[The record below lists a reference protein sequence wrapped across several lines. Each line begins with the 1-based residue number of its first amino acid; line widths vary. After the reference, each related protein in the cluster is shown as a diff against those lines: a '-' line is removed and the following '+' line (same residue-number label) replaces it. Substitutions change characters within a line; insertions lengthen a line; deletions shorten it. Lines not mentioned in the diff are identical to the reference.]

1 MVFQPSEE
9 PPAVHMPPPPATS
22 ALLARVVLPFAA
34 GYFLSYLYRT
44 VNAVLA
50 PEIGR
55 AIHLGASDIGLMTGV
70 YFIAFAAAQL
80 PLGILLDRFGP
91 RRVEAALLCFAAA
104 GALAFSL
111 AESVP
116 ALVVGRALVGFG
128 VSSCLMA
135 ALKANT
141 QFFPTARLPLMNGV
155 ILGAGGLGAIAATA
169 PVQAALALTD
179 WRGVYGGVAVL
190 TLGSAAFLWL
200 TVPDRPLGGGSSLRE
215 QIADVI
221 EIYKDTGFWRVAPA
235 TMLSMGSFMSIQGLW
250 AGPWLRD
257 AAGMTPEQSATGL
270 TVMAAA
276 MALGY
281 LSVGAMAERL
291 EKMGIP
297 PITQG
302 AIGMGLHVLALGAMA
317 AGWNAAPLALA
328 AFYGLTGTACSINY
342 AVLTRRFPLRLAG
355 RVNTSL
361 NLTIFV
367 AAFTIQWGL
376 GAVIGLWDKVDG
388 RWPPVAW
395 AVGLGLPAAA
405 TLAALLWQLPA
416 CRTEARR

>member
-1 MVFQPSEE
+1 MSV
-9 PPAVHMPPPPATS
+9 
-22 ALLARVVLPFAA
+22 LLARVVLPFAA

-91 RRVEAALLCFAAA
+91 RRVEAILLCFAAA
-104 GALAFSL
+104 GALVFSL
-111 AESVP
+111 AGSVP
-116 ALVVGRALVGFG
+116 ALVAGRALVGFG

-141 QFFPTARLPLMNGV
+141 QFFPATRLPLMNGV

-169 PVQAALALTD
+169 PIQVALTLTD
-179 WRGVYGGVAVL
+179 WRGVYGGVAAL
-190 TLGSAAFLWL
+190 TLVSAAFLWL
-200 TVPDRPLGGGSSLRE
+200 TVPDRPLGGGSSLRA
-215 QIADVI
+215 QIADVA
-221 EIYKDTGFWRVAPA
+221 EIYRDAGFWRVAPA
-235 TMLSMGSFMSIQGLW
+235 TMLSLGSFMSVQGLW

-257 AAGMTPEQSATGL
+257 VAGMTPEQSATGL

-276 MALGY
+276 MAVGY

-291 EKMGIP
+291 EKLGVP
-297 PITQG
+297 PVTQG
-302 AIGMGLHVLALGAMA
+302 AVGMGLHVVSLAVMA
-317 AGWNAAPLALA
+317 AGWSAAPLVLA
-328 AFYGLTGTACSINY
+328 AVYGLTGTACSINY

-367 AAFTIQWGL
+367 AAFIIQWGL

-388 RWPPVAW
+388 RWPPEAW

-416 CRTEARR
+416 CRAEPRG

>member
-1 MVFQPSEE
+1 M
-9 PPAVHMPPPPATS
+9 
-22 ALLARVVLPFAA
+22 LGRVVLPFAA

-55 AIHLGASDIGLMTGV
+55 AIHLDGSDIGLMTGI
-70 YFIAFAAAQL
+70 YFMTFAAAQL

-91 RRVEAALLCFAAA
+91 RRVESILLCFAAA
-104 GALAFSL
+104 GAFVFSL
-111 AESVP
+111 ADSVP
-116 ALVVGRALVGFG
+116 ALVLGRALVGFG

-135 ALKANT
+135 ALKANV
-141 QFFPTARLPLMNGV
+141 QFFPPPRIPLMNGT

-169 PVQAALALTD
+169 PVQAALHMTD
-179 WRGVYGGVAVL
+179 WRGVYAGVAVL
-190 TLGSAAFLWL
+190 TLGAASFLWL
-200 TVPDRPLGGGSSLRE
+200 TVPDRPQPAGARGLRV
-215 QIADVI
+215 QIAEVA
-221 EIYKDTGFWRVAPA
+221 EIYRDPGFWRVAPA
-235 TMLSMGSFMSIQGLW
+235 TMLSMGGFMSIQGLW

-257 AAGMTPEQSATGL
+257 VAGFTPDQTATGL

-281 LSVGAMAERL
+281 LSVGAMAEKL
-291 EKMGIP
+291 EKAGIP
-297 PITQG
+297 PVTQG
-302 AIGMGLHVLALGAMA
+302 AIGMGLHVAALGAMA
-317 AGWNAAPLALA
+317 MGWSAAPLALA

-367 AAFTIQWGL
+367 ADFTIQWGL
-376 GAVIGLWDKVDG
+376 GALIGLWDKVDG

-395 AVGLGLPAAA
+395 AVGLGVP
-405 TLAALLWQLPA
+405 TLLTLLALIWQIPA
-416 CRTEARR
+416 CRAEKP

>member
-1 MVFQPSEE
+1 M
-9 PPAVHMPPPPATS
+9 
-22 ALLARVVLPFAA
+22 LGRVVLPFAA

-55 AIHLGASDIGLMTGV
+55 AIHLDGSDIGLMTGI
-70 YFIAFAAAQL
+70 YFMTFAAAQL

-91 RRVEAALLCFAAA
+91 RRVESILLCFAAA
-104 GALAFSL
+104 GAFVFSL
-111 AESVP
+111 ADSVP
-116 ALVVGRALVGFG
+116 ALVLGRALVGFG

-135 ALKANT
+135 ALKANV
-141 QFFPTARLPLMNGV
+141 QFFPPPRIPLMNGT

-169 PVQAALALTD
+169 PVQAALHMTD
-179 WRGVYGGVAVL
+179 WRGVYAGVAVL
-190 TLGSAAFLWL
+190 TLGAASFLWL
-200 TVPDRPLGGGSSLRE
+200 TVPDRPQPAGARGLRV
-215 QIADVI
+215 QIAEVA
-221 EIYKDTGFWRVAPA
+221 EIYRDPGFWRVAPA
-235 TMLSMGSFMSIQGLW
+235 TMLSMGGFMSIQGLW

-257 AAGMTPEQSATGL
+257 VAGFTPDQTATGL

-281 LSVGAMAERL
+281 LSVGAMAEKL
-291 EKMGIP
+291 EKAGIP
-297 PITQG
+297 PVTQG
-302 AIGMGLHVLALGAMA
+302 AIGMGLHVAALGAMA
-317 AGWNAAPLALA
+317 MGWSAAPLALA

-376 GAVIGLWDKVDG
+376 GALIGLWDKVDG

-395 AVGLGLPAAA
+395 AVGLGVP
-405 TLAALLWQLPA
+405 TLLTLLALIWQIPA
-416 CRTEARR
+416 CRAEKP

>member
-1 MVFQPSEE
+1 M
-9 PPAVHMPPPPATS
+9 HMPPPPAMS
-22 ALLARVVLPFAA
+22 VLLARVVLPFAA

-91 RRVEAALLCFAAA
+91 RRVEAILLCFAAA
-104 GALAFSL
+104 GALVFSL
-111 AESVP
+111 AGSVP
-116 ALVVGRALVGFG
+116 ALVAGRALVGFG

-141 QFFPTARLPLMNGV
+141 QFFPATRLPLMNGV

-169 PVQAALALTD
+169 PIQVALTLTD
-179 WRGVYGGVAVL
+179 WRGVYGGVAAL
-190 TLGSAAFLWL
+190 TLVSAAFLWL
-200 TVPDRPLGGGSSLRE
+200 TVPDRPLGGGSSLRA
-215 QIADVI
+215 QIADVA
-221 EIYKDTGFWRVAPA
+221 EIYRDAGFWRVAPA
-235 TMLSMGSFMSIQGLW
+235 TMLSLGSFMSVQGLW

-257 AAGMTPEQSATGL
+257 VAGMTPEQSATGL

-276 MALGY
+276 MAVGY

-291 EKMGIP
+291 EKLGVP
-297 PITQG
+297 PVTQG
-302 AIGMGLHVLALGAMA
+302 AVGMGLHVVSLAVMA
-317 AGWNAAPLALA
+317 AGWSAAPLVLA
-328 AFYGLTGTACSINY
+328 AVYGLTGTACSINY

-367 AAFTIQWGL
+367 AAFIIQWGL

-388 RWPPVAW
+388 RWPPEAW

-416 CRTEARR
+416 CRAEPRG

>member
-1 MVFQPSEE
+1 MPSSA
-9 PPAVHMPPPPATS
+9 PPAAS
-22 ALLARVVLPFAA
+22 ALLRRVVLPFAA

-55 AIHLGASDIGLMTGV
+55 AIHLDGSDIGLMTGI
-70 YFIAFAAAQL
+70 YFMTFAAAQL

-91 RRVEAALLCFAAA
+91 RRVESLLLCFAAA
-104 GALAFSL
+104 GAFAFSL
-111 AESVP
+111 ADSVP

-135 ALKANT
+135 ALKANV
-141 QFFPTARLPLMNGV
+141 QFFPPQRIPLMNGI

-169 PVQAALALTD
+169 PVQAALHLTD
-179 WRGVYGGVAVL
+179 WRGVYAGVALL
-190 TLGSAAFLWL
+190 TLAAASFLWL
-200 TVPDRPLGGGSSLRE
+200 TVPDRPQAAGAGGLRV
-215 QIADVI
+215 QIAEVA
-221 EIYKDTGFWRVAPA
+221 EIYRDPGFWRVAPA

-257 AAGMTPEQSATGL
+257 VAGFTPDQSATGL

-291 EKMGIP
+291 EKLGVP
-297 PITQG
+297 AITQG
-302 AIGMGLHVLALGAMA
+302 AVGMALHVLALGAMA
-317 AGWNAAPLALA
+317 AGWSAAPLTLA

-367 AAFTIQWGL
+367 AAFIIQWGL
-376 GAVIGLWDKVDG
+376 GAMIGLWDKVDG
-388 RWPPVAW
+388 RWPPMAW
-395 AVGLGLPAAA
+395 AVGLGVPTGL
-405 TLAALLWQLPA
+405 TLLALLWQVPA
-416 CRTEARR
+416 CRAEKP

>member
-1 MVFQPSEE
+1 
-9 PPAVHMPPPPATS
+9 
-22 ALLARVVLPFAA
+22 LARVVLPFAA

-70 YFIAFAAAQL
+70 YFITFAAAQL

-91 RRVEAALLCFAAA
+91 RRVEAILLCFAAA

-111 AESVP
+111 AGSVP
-116 ALVVGRALVGFG
+116 ALVAGRALVGFG

-141 QFFPTARLPLMNGV
+141 QFFPATRLPLMNGV

-169 PVQAALALTD
+169 PIQVALTLTD
-179 WRGVYGGVAVL
+179 WRGVYGGVAAL
-190 TLGSAAFLWL
+190 TLASAAFLWL
-200 TVPDRPLGGGSSLRE
+200 TVPDRPLGGGSSLRA
-215 QIADVI
+215 QIADVA
-221 EIYKDTGFWRVAPA
+221 EIYRDAGFWRVAPA
-235 TMLSMGSFMSIQGLW
+235 TMLSLGSFMSVQGLW

-257 AAGMTPEQSATGL
+257 VAGMTPEQSATGL

-276 MALGY
+276 MAVGY

-291 EKMGIP
+291 EKLGVP

-302 AIGMGLHVLALGAMA
+302 AVGMGLHVVALGAMA
-317 AGWNAAPLALA
+317 AGWSAAPLALA
-328 AFYGLTGTACSINY
+328 AVYGLTGTACSINY

-367 AAFTIQWGL
+367 AAFIIQWGL

-388 RWPPVAW
+388 RWPPEAW

-416 CRTEARR
+416 CRAEPRG